1 MSWSIYNFDFVFYFP
16 ESPICIYFS
25 FSGVCRTEALLYYP
39 APIDCL
45 AFKLVCQEGP
55 QCQCHFA
62 GLGWWSD
69 TAVGKWCYGG
79 GLWWVKPAQ
88 KYYGHFQGENLPLF
102 VGLIQCGV
110 NLGSLSL
117 NKYTWLWPTWV
128 AVSLREPLMKT
139 LKINGRRQTFFAG
152 YIACKGDWPWLRKA
166 YGLVTGFTSKRICHL
181 CDSHEPKMHVSECP

>member
-1 MSWSIYNFDFVFYFP
+1 MHIFLIFGGVSNWGT
-16 ESPICIYFS
+16 PILPGSYRLS
-25 FSGVCRTEALLYYP
+25 
-39 APIDCL
+39 CL
-45 AFKLVCQEGP
+45 Q
-55 QCQCHFA
+55 A
-62 GLGWWSD
+62 GMPRR
-69 TAVGKWCYGG
+69 TAVSMPFCRPWLMIWHSCWKVVLRWRLVVGQTSPKC
-79 GLWWVKPAQ
+79 
-88 KYYGHFQGENLPLF
+88 YGHFQGENLPLF